1 MTTIN
6 DIAKKAG
13 VAKST
18 VSNVFSKKKY
28 VSPEIC
34 ERVMCKVKP
43 GSIILN
49 HNNSDHVLDALPL
62 MLERL
67 KNKGYKVVSV
77 GELIYDSDYYIDNL
91 GIQRKN

>member
-34 ERVMCKVKP
+34 ERVMKIYKE
-43 GSIILN
+43 
-49 HNNSDHVLDALPL
+49 LDFQPNFYAASLSNKK
-62 MLERL
+62 
-67 KNKGYKVVSV
+67 KNKPYRIVFRN
-77 GELIYDSDYYIDNL
+77 E
-91 GIQRKN
+91 

>member
-34 ERVMCKVKP
+34 ERVMKICKELDFQPNFYAASLSNKQKTNLI
-43 GSIILN
+43 GLFLET
-49 HNNSDHVLDALPL
+49 SDSGDYRPFY
-62 MLERL
+62 
-67 KNKGYKVVSV
+67 N
-77 GELIYDSDYYIDNL
+77 ELI
-91 GIQRKN
+91 